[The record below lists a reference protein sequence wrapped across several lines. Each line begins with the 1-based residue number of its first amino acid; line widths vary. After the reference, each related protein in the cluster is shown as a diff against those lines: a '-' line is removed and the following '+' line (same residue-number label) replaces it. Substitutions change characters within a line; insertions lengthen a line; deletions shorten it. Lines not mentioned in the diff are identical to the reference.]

1 MRSQGA
7 APRIGLVFDDELDQ
21 RRFFDHFSQTARV
34 QQVASSVELVK
45 LGRAGHLDV
54 IVASVLHQYD
64 PFLPE
69 ALKELHK
76 SIPDLAMVGVF
87 DSSRPSLDEAVDLA
101 RRIPGIGFVRAP
113 GARLDYL
120 ARRRSNTTQPVTF
133 TRQLL
138 DCMELLPLFG
148 PALRFARLQAL
159 HPSFAAIIPDQAREL
174 GLSRRNLERWFQ
186 GPDLCSAGCFQSVCA
201 AGEAAYLRSVLA
213 LPAREVAPVVGILT
227 REGVEN
233 PQAVPRT
240 IRNSL
245 HVGLHELR
253 AGGVPALVRAVE
265 TALRTPRDP
274 VRVPAQWEP
283 DARFV
288 PREGLVL
295 VPKEDRTVL
304 LDTVTGQE
312 FPVDAL
318 GAEAW
323 PLVVKGVSFAS
334 MVVHFSS
341 VYRQPAPSVRSR
353 LIQVLGEFL
362 VRRIVRRERGG
373 LKAANGD

>member
-7 APRIGLVFDDELDQ
+7 APRIGLVFDDEMDQ
-21 RRFFDHFSQTARV
+21 RRFFDHFGPATRV
-34 QQVASSVELVK
+34 QQVAGCAELVK
-45 LGRAGHLDV
+45 LGRAGLLDAV
-54 IVASVLHQYD
+54 IASVLHRHD

-69 ALKELHK
+69 ALKELHR
-76 SIPDLAMVGVF
+76 SVPDLAIVGVF
-87 DSSRPSLDEAVDLA
+87 DSTRPSLDEAVDLA

-120 ARRRSNTTQPVTF
+120 IRRRPEMHQPATF
-133 TRQLL
+133 TRLLL
-138 DCMELLPLFG
+138 DCMERLPLFG

-159 HPSFAAIIPDQAREL
+159 HPSFAAIIPDQAKEL

-201 AGEAAYLRSVLA
+201 AGEGAYLRSVLA

-240 IRNSL
+240 IRNAL

-253 AGGVPALVRAVE
+253 AGGVPALLHVIE

-274 VRVPAQWEP
+274 IRAPAQWEP

-288 PREGLVL
+288 PREGVVL
-295 VPKEDRTVL
+295 VPKEDRAL
-304 LDTVTGQE
+304 LMDTVTGE
-312 FPVDAL
+312 EILLNSL
-318 GAEAW
+318 GTEAW
-323 PLVVKGVSFAS
+323 PLLAKGNAFAGLIAQ
-334 MVVHFSS
+334 MAAARH
-341 VYRQPAPSVRSR
+341 QPASAIRAQ
-353 LIQVLGEFL
+353 LIAWLSELL
-362 VRRIVRRERGG
+362 VRGLVRRERAG